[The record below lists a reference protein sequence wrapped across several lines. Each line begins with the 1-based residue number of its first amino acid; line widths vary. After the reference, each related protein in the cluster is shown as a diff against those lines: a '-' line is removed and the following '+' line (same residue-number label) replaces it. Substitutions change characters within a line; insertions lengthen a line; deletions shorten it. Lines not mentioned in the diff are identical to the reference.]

1 MNVATQELLPVP
13 RGLRR
18 EDLDRLDA
26 LQQFIGSEQPQ
37 QVLQE
42 VGRSNR
48 SHCWLTH
55 EVMLWLVLAMG
66 ILTEV
71 PMREVFR
78 QTTTLP
84 PRTRLPGRAALC
96 RARKRLGV
104 APLRRLFHRVVRPLG
119 RPERPGSFYCGLR
132 LLGIDGTV
140 YDVPDSPANARVF
153 GRPTGGRGDGAF
165 PQVRKLSLV
174 ELGTHAELAVVF
186 KPCHC
191 SENAMMPGLLRHLGP
206 GMLLLCD
213 RNFFSYRLWQQ
224 LLDRGAEALFRL
236 KCNLVLKPIQELPD
250 GSYLSKIYPTSYD
263 RTRERNGIV
272 VRVIKYTLDDPQR
285 VGHQEEHT
293 LLTTL
298 LDAELHP
305 ALTLIEGYHER
316 WEHELVYDEQKTHQ
330 APRQAGKEAQVR
342 SETPAGVIQELYSL
356 SLGHFVTRAL
366 LAEAAATID
375 VDPDRLSFIGGLRIL
390 RVRMTQFVQNG
401 PSSWEGFLSW
411 YEALLW
417 EMSQEQ
423 LPKRR
428 NRINPRV
435 VKRKMSKFRKK
446 RPQHRNIP
454 PLKKEFMETVVI
466 QT

>member
-1 MNVATQELLPVP
+1 MATQELLPAP

-18 EDLDRLDA
+18 EDLERLDG
-26 LQQFIGSEQPQ
+26 LQQFIGIEQPRQ
-37 QVLQE
+37 ALQE
-42 VGRSNR
+42 VGRTNR

-66 ILTEV
+66 ILTDV
-71 PMREVFR
+71 PLREVFR
-78 QTTTLP
+78 QTAKLP
-84 PRTRLPGRAALC
+84 SRTRLPGRAALC
-96 RARKRLGV
+96 RARQRLGV
-104 APLRRLFHRVVRPLG
+104 APLRRLFYRVVRPLG
-119 RPERPGSFYCGLR
+119 RPERTGSFYCGLR
-132 LLGIDGTV
+132 LVSIDGTV

-174 ELGTHAELAVVF
+174 ESGTHAELAVVF
-186 KPCHC
+186 KPCCC
-191 SENAMMPGLLRHLGP
+191 SENAMLPGLLRHLVA

-224 LLDRGAEALFRL
+224 LLERGVEALFRVKGHL
-236 KCNLVLKPIQELPD
+236 ILKPLRALSD
-250 GSYLSKIYPTSYD
+250 GSYLAKIYPNARD
-263 RTRERNGIV
+263 RERDVNGIV

-285 VGHQEEHT
+285 VGHEEEHT

-298 LDAELHP
+298 LDAEMHP
-305 ALTLIEGYHER
+305 ALTLIMGYHER
-316 WEHELVYDEQKTHQ
+316 WEHEMVYDEQKTHQ
-330 APRQAGKEAQVR
+330 APRQPGKEAQVR

-366 LAEAAATID
+366 LAEAAATIE

-390 RVRMTQFVQNG
+390 RLRLTQYVQDG
-401 PSSWEGFLSW
+401 PSSWEGFLRW
-411 YEALLW
+411 YEAMLW

-423 LPKRR
+423 LPKRA

-435 VKRKMSKFRKK
+435 VKRKMSKFLRK
-446 RPQHRNIP
+446 RPHHRPVP
-454 PLKKEFMETVVI
+454 PLQREFVETIVI